1 MLCDGNPDCPNSED
15 EASCDHHDSQCVGLL
30 RCRKDNIC
38 VHPTDVCDGVV
49 HCLLSGDDEMLCGF
63 RPCPLQCMC
72 RGTTV
77 QCIKLTTIY
86 SLSSKL
92 TAISLKH
99 SFISPTESVGYF
111 RNILYLKLDNGKFF
125 ANRIEGAIFSD
136 ISNILILL
144 ITKSGVTNLKH
155 DSFDKMI
162 RLIEIDLRGNDIYEI
177 QSFNFKG
184 LQSIINFDLSKYRIM
199 ELNGW
204 SFYGMMSLQ
213 HLDLSYNM
221 IHMIKQATFYGLP
234 EIKVINLTS
243 NDIHFFGRWI
253 MPSRVLIAV
262 QLHVDKPVFYC
273 ALNTLHNNQIDKVLH
288 CPTTSKSTLL
298 HGINIVISGSMLI
311 STFLLF
317 LLGTKR
323 NKFQSQYTIL
333 NHIALANLLNTTRLI
348 ANSIIMII
356 YTNYN
361 EIIYLNTL
369 WLNSIGCSLLNIAS
383 FTGFLLRPWFM
394 CILVFDQLIAI
405 KYIFTKH
412 YWLTYLHRF
421 LFGSWASVIV
431 VAVVQEHFIPSS
443 SAACVPYLFTHTRES
458 GRTVLTITV
467 TTLTAMMIVAI
478 PLMYHKIIERVKASN
493 ALVRNTK
500 TNSNQKSIIQ
510 RCIFISLVA
519 FGSWFAI
526 SIVITCS
533 YLQPFESFY
542 MYNVIVADIATHI
555 TECLDVMFYFHKLI
569 K

>member
-1 MLCDGNPDCPNSED
+1 MLCDGNLDCPNSED
-15 EASCDHHDSQCVGLL
+15 EESCDHHDSQCVGLL

-63 RPCPLQCMC
+63 QPCPLQCIC

-77 QCIKLTTIY
+77 QCIKLNTIY

-92 TAISLKH
+92 RAVSLKH
-99 SFISPTESVGYF
+99 TLISPTESVGYF
-111 RNILYLKLDNGKFF
+111 RNILYLKLDDCKFF
-125 ANRIEGAIFSD
+125 ANRIERAIFSD
-136 ISNILILL
+136 ISNILILIL
-144 ITKSGVTNLKH
+144 TNSGVTNLKH

-162 RLIEIDLRGNDIYEI
+162 RLIKFDLRGNAIYEI

-184 LQSIINFDLSKYRIM
+184 LHSIINFNLSNYRIF
-199 ELNGW
+199 ELNGL
-204 SFYGMMSLQ
+204 SFFGMMSLQ

-243 NDIHFFGRWI
+243 NDIHFIGRWI
-253 MPSRVLIAV
+253 MPTNGLLAV
-262 QLHVDKPVFYC
+262 QLYVDKPVFYC
-273 ALNTLHNNQIDKVLH
+273 AINDIFNNQTDKVQH
-288 CPTTSKSTLL
+288 CPTTSKSTSL
-298 HGINIVISGSMLI
+298 HCINIAISGLMLI
-311 STFLLF
+311 GTFLLF

-333 NHIALANLLNTTRLI
+333 NHVGLANVLKTVRLI
-348 ANSIIMII
+348 ANCVIMIV
-356 YTNYN
+356 YTNQN

-369 WLNSIGCSLLNIAS
+369 WLNSFGCSLLNIAS
-383 FTGFLLRPWFM
+383 FTVFVLRPWFM
-394 CILVFDQLIAI
+394 FVLVLDQLIAI
-405 KYIFTKH
+405 KYVFTKH
-412 YWLTYLHRF
+412 YWLSYLHRF

-458 GRTVLTITV
+458 SRIVLTITV

-493 ALVRNTK
+493 ALVRNTRS
-500 TNSNQKSIIQ
+500 NSNQKSIIQ
-510 RCIFISLVA
+510 KCIFISLVA
-519 FGSWFAI
+519 FGSWLSM
-526 SIVITCS
+526 SIVMICS
-533 YLQPFESFY
+533 YLRPFESFY
-542 MYNVIVADIATHI
+542 KYNVILSDFATHI

-569 K
+569 Q